1 MAPLTIRSLTARPV
15 LAPLPRPLRTA
26 SGEIPAAPLL
36 LLDVETHQGVTG
48 RAYVF
53 AYTPAVL
60 APLRAFV
67 DNLAEPLVGRPVA
80 PADRADQL
88 ALAFRLLGRQGLV
101 GMALSGL
108 DMALWDALG
117 RHQGRPVVEL
127 LGGTARPLPAYDSF
141 GLVDPAKD
149 RKLLEASVE
158 AGFKAIKIKAGDGS
172 AAEDAEMVG
181 AVREIVGPE
190 VQLMVDLNQSQS
202 AADAIRRIRALA
214 GYDLAWVEEPVAA
227 EDLAGHARVRSA
239 SPVPIQ
245 TGENWWFPRGMA
257 HAIDAGACDLAMP
270 DLMKIGGVTGWLRA
284 MGLAEAASLPL
295 SSHIFVEA
303 SAHVLA
309 VSPTAHFLEYMDL
322 AGAVLTEPLRPVDG
336 TVTARGPGLGMDWDE
351 DAVRRYAY
359 PPM

>member
-1 MAPLTIRSLTARPV
+1 MAPLTIHSLTARPV

-67 DNLAEPLVGRPVA
+67 DDLAELLVGRPVA
-80 PADRADQL
+80 PADRAAQL
-88 ALAFRLLGRQGLV
+88 AAAFRLLGRQGLV
-101 GMALSGL
+101 GMAMSGL
-108 DMALWDALG
+108 DLALWDALG

-158 AGFKAIKIKAGDGS
+158 AGFEAIKIKAGDGS
-172 AAEDAEMVG
+172 ADEDAEMVG

-202 AADAIRRIRALA
+202 AADAIRRIRRLD

-245 TGENWWFPRGMA
+245 TGENWWFPWDMA
-257 HAIDAGACDLAMP
+257 HAIEAGACDLAMP

-351 DAVRRYAY
+351 DTVRRYAY

>member
-1 MAPLTIRSLTARPV
+1 MAPLTIRSVTARPV

-26 SGEIPAAPLL
+26 SGAIPAAPLL
-36 LLDVETHQGVTG
+36 LLDVATYQGVTG

-53 AYTPAVL
+53 GYTPATL
-60 APLRAFV
+60 TPLRAFV
-67 DNLAEPLVGRPVA
+67 DNLAELLVGRPVA

-117 RHQGRPVVEL
+117 RHDGRPVVEL

-158 AGFKAIKIKAGDGS
+158 AGFEAIKIKAGDGS
-172 AAEDAEMVG
+172 VTEDADMVG

-202 AADAIRRIRALA
+202 AAGAIRRIRELA

-245 TGENWWFPRGMA
+245 TGENWWFLWDMA
-257 HAIDAGACDLAMP
+257 HAIEAGACDLAMP

-359 PPM
+359 PPI